1 MNNVRL
7 LKMKCVQFC
16 AERRCNVVVAGL
28 PIYIHRTSQCDAAG
42 LVRGA
47 GMEAGNVVVVALVLI
62 HQWI

>member
-16 AERRCNVVVAGL
+16 AERGCNVVVAGL
-28 PIYIHRTSQCDAAG
+28 PIYIYRTSQCDAAG
-42 LVRGA
+42 LVRES